1 MSRRSDTEV
10 LHALFDPHSTRYPGM
25 AQHLQGKPYKRIAE
39 AINKLLPVDQQV
51 TARQVRRYI
60 ETRRAAGNLVH
71 QGKVGR
77 PEDTRLTVITGLGG
91 LCRELLTLTG
101 LSTRQ
106 LYQWLKAIEGIKAKP
121 KAERQG
127 KAIEPALDE
136 QNKEDRPK
144 LGSES
149 ALRNAIGDD
158 QLGPAVRHRPRP
170 AALDQRCQLRLHLI
184 AMPPPSPTFAMP
196 TSPLTYQLILG
207 GYEVCTGFVNFVF
220 YELTLP
226 ATGENSKPRPGRPR
240 RIPSDTPTMPIR
252 TSSGALR
259 RLELP
264 PGELAAFIDDT
275 RTRMHLPLASVWLSD
290 SVMASLPG
298 GDDYLPDWIGDA
310 DAQDGDHP
318 QLSIVEFPSTVAT
331 CADDLRRKLRKVCD
345 QHNGSHAKGEI
356 GKLHDEIRAVLA
368 APVWS
373 RSQSK
378 KMSKEQKAERQ
389 REREA
394 LQKYVDDD
402 EQSLP
407 TAKALHLRRVSATV
421 VRLMGQQMP
430 DPAQEK
436 EVAPGGVIAAVGIP
450 HAASDTTSGP
460 PSAGSLP
467 EQFGDAPG
475 SVTQLG

>member
-1 MSRRSDTEV
+1 MSRKSDTEV
-10 LHALFDPHSTRYPGM
+10 LHELFDPHSTRYPGM
-25 AQHLQGKPYKRIAE
+25 AQSLQGKPYERIAE

-60 ETRRAAGNLVH
+60 ETRRAAGDLVH

-91 LCRELLTLTG
+91 LCKELLTLTG

-136 QNKEDRPK
+136 QDEEDRPK

-158 QLGPAVRHRPRP
+158 QPGPAVRQRPRP

-184 AMPPPSPTFAMP
+184 AMPPPSLTFAMP

-207 GYEVCTGFVNFVF
+207 GYEVCTGFVNFAF

-240 RIPSDTPTMPIR
+240 CIPSDTPAMPVWA
-252 TSSGALR
+252 SSGALR
-259 RLELP
+259 QLELP
-264 PGELAAFIDDT
+264 PGVLATFIDDI
-275 RTRMHLPLASVWLSD
+275 RSRMHLPLASVWLSD

-298 GDDYLPDWIGDA
+298 GDDDLPDWIENA
-310 DAQDGDHP
+310 DAQDGEHP
-318 QLSIVEFPSTVAT
+318 QLSVVEFPSTVAS
-331 CADDLRRKLRKVCD
+331 CADDLRRKLCKVSD
-345 QHNGSHAKGEI
+345 QHNGSHAKEEI
-356 GKLHDEIRAVLA
+356 GKLHDEIRTVLA

-394 LQKYVDDD
+394 LQKCVDDD
-402 EQSLP
+402 GQPLP
-407 TAKALHLRRVSATV
+407 TAKALHLRRVSTTV
-421 VRLMGQQMP
+421 VRLMGQLTP

-436 EVAPGGVIAAVGIP
+436 EGAPDGVTAAVGIP
-450 HAASDTTSGP
+450 HAATDTTP
-460 PSAGSLP
+460 DLPSAGSLP
-467 EQFGDAPG
+467 QEIGDAPG
-475 SVTQLG
+475 GVAQLG